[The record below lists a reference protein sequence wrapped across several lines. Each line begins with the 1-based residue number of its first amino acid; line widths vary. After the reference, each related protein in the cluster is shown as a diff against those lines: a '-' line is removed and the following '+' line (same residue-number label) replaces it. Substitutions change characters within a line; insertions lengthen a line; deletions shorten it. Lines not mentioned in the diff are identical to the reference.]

1 MLNLSDVLN
10 NKKDNSL
17 EDGFIKSTEVTD
29 YINEDVNILDRE
41 WFDLRFIPPS
51 DKMHPVDAKN
61 RYYSTAADKFIDTRM
76 GGSLAINPRAQ
87 FCQYSDIR
95 VKNRAHT
102 GEVNI
107 NSVLDTGLGR
117 FYSEVFEDNQQL
129 IYMTFGLPRFNSL
142 PDFFLSAIDYRDS
155 YIANT
160 GRLPTGYDIGSF
172 LGKGIML
179 AAFPLMT
186 ITIWSL
192 KFVTKLALSNNS
204 FDYYYLEPSMHM
216 YWSGVNNIVTTLA
229 TELGLLI
236 PELMPDGTEANKI
249 GVPSKLDMGDIE
261 AMKALAPDLLSDNN
275 YIDVFQIAI
284 RPQVMAN
291 RMLLKEKEL
300 YDKGDI
306 SEYDF
311 LGYVYEDGIMKER
324 KSAGAG
330 SIDKTNYKISFKNFL
345 DKLTS
350 DGGLF
355 GSEPEESKT
364 KESSEANAKYT
375 KDAKGMYP
383 TKSTPEKESY
393 MSKLT
398 EAIDAGVKEGGMY
411 AIFSVDYTGPISESF
426 SNSVGNIDTG
436 EKINSVAS
444 TARNMKFNLSGGNI
458 AGETVK
464 DVLDAGK
471 NFLSGALD
479 SVTFGLSNVIQTL
492 TGSGYVDIP
501 KKWESSDIQLP
512 SITYNMEL
520 RRTYNTPLSA
530 IRDELIPFAMMLNAV
545 LPLSAGRSSH
555 TSPYLCEL
563 FCKGVQHI
571 KLGMIT
577 SVTITRGTGNLGFDK
592 IKRPLGIDISFT
604 VTDLSSI
611 MTAPVNNS
619 MFDIF
624 NVALEDDTP
633 LNRYLA
639 VVASRDLLTSKY
651 MMPKVKLKAS
661 RLLMNLDQ
669 AMSPHAWG
677 MRTGNLLNGVL
688 GGVVAD
694 HALSL
699 TQKN

>member
-1 MLNLSDVLN
+1 MVTLADVLN
-10 NKKDNSL
+10 GKQSINDYSVKATD
-17 EDGFIKSTEVTD
+17 KSE
-29 YINEDVNILDRE
+29 YSNENVSVLDRE

-51 DKMHPVDAKN
+51 DKMHPVDARN
-61 RYYSTAADKFIDTRM
+61 RYYSTAADKFMDTRI

-95 VKNRAHT
+95 VKNRVHSGDVT
-102 GEVNI
+102 VNDAVD
-107 NSVLDTGLGR
+107 SGLGR

-129 IYMTFGLPRFNSL
+129 VFITFGIPRFNSL

-192 KFVTKLALSNNS
+192 KFITKLALGNSS
-204 FDYYYLEPSMHM
+204 FDYYYLEPTMHM
-216 YWSGVNNIVTTLA
+216 YWSGVNNMVTTLA

-236 PELMPDGTEANKI
+236 PELMPEGTEADKI
-249 GVPSKLDMGDIE
+249 GVPAKLDTKDIE
-261 AMKALAPDLLSDNN
+261 EMKSIAPDLLTDNN
-275 YIDVFQIAI
+275 YIDVFQMAV
-284 RPQVMAN
+284 RPQVLAN
-291 RMLLKEKEL
+291 RMLLNEKEL

-311 LGYVYEDGIMKER
+311 LGYVYEDGVLKER
-324 KSAGAG
+324 KSAG
-330 SIDKTNYKISFKNFL
+330 STTVDKTNYKISFNRFL
-345 DKLTS
+345 TKLTKG
-350 DGGLF
+350 DGLF
-355 GSEPEESKT
+355 ASAPEEKPT
-364 KESSEANAKYT
+364 EESAKVDAQYT
-375 KDAKGMYP
+375 KDGKGMYP
-383 TKSTPEKESY
+383 VKSTPEKESY

-398 EAIDAGVKEGGMY
+398 EAIDAGIKEGGMY
-411 AIFSVDYTGPISESF
+411 AIFAVDYTGSVSESF

-436 EKINSVAS
+436 DKIKSVAS
-444 TARNMKFNLSGGNI
+444 TARNMKFNLAGGNI

-464 DVLDAGK
+464 DILSAGK
-471 NFLSGALD
+471 NMLSGALD

-501 KKWESSDIQLP
+501 KKWESSEISLP
-512 SITYNMEL
+512 TISYSMQL

-530 IRDELIPFAMMLNAV
+530 IRDELIPFAMILNAV

-577 SVTITRGTGNLGFDK
+577 SVSITRATGNLGFDK
-592 IKRPLGIDISFT
+592 LKRPLGIDITFT

-639 VVASRDLLTSKY
+639 TVASRDLLTSKY
-651 MMPKVKLKAS
+651 MVPKVKLRAS

-677 MRTGNLLNGVL
+677 MRTGLVLNSVL